1 MMTDMT
7 DKELFTEEKLLN
19 SVKKLLSGRVNELLR
34 ETEYPIPPIEFGSYR
49 GGSVV
54 VPAISLSTCERT
66 EKERIVRL
74 DAYTLTVA
82 FAVPEWPSDQRSV
95 GERNC
100 YAYAATVASALRD
113 NPTLGGVVGRAELTR
128 KKYVPPKQS
137 GTGGE
142 EVSPLTSP
150 DIWKLSSLY
159 TYSKFRRSATSR
171 LLSTSA
177 PVSSSMM

>member
-1 MMTDMT
+1 MTDMT
-7 DKELFTEEKLLN
+7 DKDSFIEEKLLN

-54 VPAISLSTCERT
+54 VPAISLSACERS

-74 DAYTLTVA
+74 DAYTLTIS
-82 FAVPEWPSDQRSV
+82 FCIPEHPA

-100 YAYAATVASALRD
+100 YAYASSVATALKE
-113 NPTLGGVVGRAELTR
+113 NPALGGIVDRAELTG

-142 EVSPLTSP
+142 WGLILTLR
-150 DIWKLSSLY
+150 I
-159 TYSKFRRSATSR
+159 TIEEIGI
-171 LLSTSA
+171 
-177 PVSSSMM
+177 